1 MRYVERKGARV
12 PALGFGTWQ
21 LKGDECV
28 DMVRFALDEVG
39 YRHIDTAQA
48 YENEDEVG
56 QAIAD
61 SDADRDEVFLTTKV
75 WMDRLE
81 PDDMK
86 RSAEESLQRLKT
98 DYVDLLLIH
107 WPNPEVDLDASLR
120 ALEELK
126 SAGKARHIGVSNF
139 TVKLLKEAVEEHGA
153 DLLCNQVEYHP
164 FMSQTPV
171 LDYLRGA
178 DMMLT
183 AYCPIA
189 QGETFGNPVLK
200 RIGQTHDKNEA
211 QVALRWLI
219 EQDGVAAIPRTSNKD
234 HCRQN
239 FEIFDFALSDGE
251 IAEID
256 GLEKGA
262 RLINPSWAP
271 AWDTAA

>member
-1 MRYVERKGARV
+1 MRYIERKGVRV

-21 LKGDECV
+21 IKGRDCV

-48 YENEDEVG
+48 YENEEAVGRAIGDSEV
-56 QAIAD
+56 AREDI
-61 SDADRDEVFLTTKV
+61 FLTTKV

-81 PDDMK
+81 PNDLK
-86 RSAEESLQRLKT
+86 RSTDESLERLQC

-107 WPNPEVDLDASLR
+107 WPNPEFRLGDSLA
-120 ALEELK
+120 ALAEVK
-126 SAGKARHIGVSNF
+126 AAGKARNIGVSNF
-139 TVKLLKEAVEEHGA
+139 TVKLLREAVESHGA
-153 DLLCNQVEYHP
+153 DLLCNQAEYHP
-164 FMSQTPV
+164 YISQAPV
-171 LDYLRGA
+171 LDFLRDHGT
-178 DMMLT
+178 MFT

-189 QGETFGNPVLK
+189 QGEVFGNPVLE
-200 RIGQTHDKNEA
+200 RIGRKHGKNEA

-219 EQDGVAAIPRTSNKD
+219 EQDGVAAIPRTANKE

-239 FEIFDFALSDGE
+239 FDIFDFSLSEGE

-256 GLEKGA
+256 ALEQGR
-262 RLINPSWAP
+262 RLIDPAWAP